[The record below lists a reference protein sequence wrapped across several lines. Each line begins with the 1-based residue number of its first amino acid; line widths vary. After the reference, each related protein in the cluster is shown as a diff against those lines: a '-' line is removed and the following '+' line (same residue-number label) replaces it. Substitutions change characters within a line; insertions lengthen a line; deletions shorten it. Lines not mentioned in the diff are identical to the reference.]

1 MDGRVPAGPLLP
13 EAMRAAFALLF
24 LTCATAAGGPVE
36 LRTISRGPYAAAKP
50 DQVQAVA
57 AADEESYRRFWPLIG
72 VGEAPA
78 VDFATESVV
87 FLLAGSK
94 PTGGW
99 SVEARGAK
107 VEGETL
113 VIDAVIKPPPPD
125 AIVTQAF
132 TSPYA
137 VITVKTKAFK

>member
-1 MDGRVPAGPLLP
+1 
-13 EAMRAAFALLF
+13 MRAALALLF
-24 LTCATAAGGPVE
+24 LTCATATGGPVE
-36 LRTISRGPYAAAKP
+36 LRTISRGNNAAAKP
-50 DQVQAVA
+50 SQPQAIAVTNE
-57 AADEESYRRFWPLIG
+57 ADYRRQWPSVIG
-72 VGEAPA
+72 AGEAPA
-78 VDFATESVV
+78 VDFAKESVV

-99 SVEARGAK
+99 SVEARGVT

-113 VIDAVIKPPPPD
+113 VVDAAIHAPPPG

-137 VITVKTKAFK
+137 VIAVSTKLFKDVRWTP

>member
-1 MDGRVPAGPLLP
+1 MK
-13 EAMRAAFALLF
+13 AAFALLF

-36 LRTISRGPYAAAKP
+36 LRTISRGANAAAKP
-50 DQVQAVA
+50 SQPQAIS
-57 AADEESYRRFWPLIG
+57 AADESAYRRLWPSTIG
-72 VGEAPA
+72 AGEPPA
-78 VDFATESVV
+78 VDFAKESVV
-87 FLLAGSK
+87 FLLAGEK

-99 SVEARGAK
+99 SVEARGAV

-113 VIDAVIKPPPPD
+113 VVDAVIHAPPPG

-137 VITVKTKAFK
+137 VIAVNTKAYKDVRWKR